1 MSYDL
6 AVLVPDID
14 PKVINPL
21 PQKHTSFIVLMYIK
35 IIIYSIGMVTERE
48 RETERS
54 LIQWCTAQQA
64 AMAGAGLS
72 QELLLCLLRGSRGT
86 GCTSPCII
94 FPGKVAGD

>member
-48 RETERS
+48 RER
-54 LIQWCTAQQA
+54 QR
-64 AMAGAGLS
+64 GL
-72 QELLLCLLRGSRGT
+72 
-86 GCTSPCII
+86 
-94 FPGKVAGD
+94 